1 MDKAEWVDRFIVHL
15 SKLEVRADPVYLE
28 EMANELYEA
37 YQLSG
42 EVAPEEA
49 AQAEY
54 DEWPPL
60 DD

>member
-1 MDKAEWVDRFIVHL
+1 MEKAEWVDRFITHL
-15 SKLEVRADPVYLE
+15 SKLEVRADPVSVG
-28 EMANELYEA
+28 EMADELYEA

-42 EVAPEEA
+42 ELAPEEA

-60 DD
+60 DV